1 MESIA
6 KRNNKTAEEIEKIIT
21 ENDSR
26 ENIET
31 ELLLDGA
38 MDFIYENAKIK
49 KLKPISF
56 EEFAK
61 SRQKIVRGSAGITHE
76 HGAFLAGCIN

>member
-1 MESIA
+1 MKVDENKYKEVIENIA
-6 KRNNKTAEEIEKIIT
+6 KRNNKTVEEIEKIIA
-21 ENDSR
+21 ENDTR

-38 MDFIYENAKIK
+38 MDFIYDNAKVK
-49 KLKPISF
+49 KLKPVTF

-61 SRQKIVRGSAGITHE
+61 NRGRG
-76 HGAFLAGCIN
+76 